1 MEKRNNVRLLLR
13 NLLMI
18 AVGSAIFSLGFDL
31 FLEPAGISCGGVS
44 GIAML
49 IVYATKSKF
58 LTVGILS
65 ALINLPL
72 FFFGY
77 HKIGKLFFF
86 GSLLGMV
93 VTSVGFDLFARILP
107 IPKTEPLVAA
117 IFGGVI
123 IGEYGYY
130 ESCQELV
137 TRILKVFCDSTLPVL
152 QKSRDAYD
160 ENPYLVEDFYDLCG
174 RTIQNTPALFFRDT
188 NMLLLVTQAAV
199 QGIQLQHRE
208 ANNSLMRYLES
219 LLSYGQEVEKEEGE
233 LALNPINYRDRV
245 LSVLSVCGQ
254 EMMNQLVAALTGG
267 LPESRLKDSNVSVV
281 SVLYNYYD
289 YFNDLFIQAMAN
301 TIATIP
307 ERILSSAEKH
317 QFMAVGEGR
326 GDDA

>member
-77 HKIGKLFFF
+77 RKIGKLFFF

-123 IGEYGYY
+123 IGAGLGIVFIAGASTGGVDIVARLLKLKFRNFPIGKILLCMDLCTAVATGIVYGEFNNTLYSVITLVLSSFVLDKVVYGMDYAKVALIISDRY
-130 ESCQELV
+130 EEIAQAIDTQLDRGVTLLHGQGFYLRSDKFVLLSAVKRKQLAQLKELV
-137 TRILKVFCDSTLPVL
+137 MSIDPSAFIILQDAHQVL
-152 QKSRDAYD
+152 GDGFKRYD
-160 ENPYLVEDFYDLCG
+160 RN
-174 RTIQNTPALFFRDT
+174 
-188 NMLLLVTQAAV
+188 
-199 QGIQLQHRE
+199 
-208 ANNSLMRYLES
+208 
-219 LLSYGQEVEKEEGE
+219 E
-233 LALNPINYRDRV
+233 L
-245 LSVLSVCGQ
+245 
-254 EMMNQLVAALTGG
+254 
-267 LPESRLKDSNVSVV
+267 
-281 SVLYNYYD
+281 
-289 YFNDLFIQAMAN
+289 
-301 TIATIP
+301 
-307 ERILSSAEKH
+307 
-317 QFMAVGEGR
+317 
-326 GDDA
+326 

>member
-123 IGEYGYY
+123 IGAGLGIVFIAGA
-130 ESCQELV
+130 STGGVDIVARLLKLNF
-137 TRILKVFCDSTLPVL
+137 RNFPIGKILLCM
-152 QKSRDAYD
+152 
-160 ENPYLVEDFYDLCG
+160 DLCTAVATG
-174 RTIQNTPALFFRDT
+174 IVYGEFNNTLYSVITLVLSSFVLDKVVYGMDYAKVALIISDRYEEIAQAIDT
-188 NMLLLVTQAAV
+188 QLDRGVTLLHG
-199 QGIQLQHRE
+199 QGF
-208 ANNSLMRYLES
+208 YLRS
-219 LLSYGQEVEKEEGE
+219 DKFVLLSAVKRKQ
-233 LALNPINYRDRV
+233 LA
-245 LSVLSVCGQ
+245 Q
-254 EMMNQLVAALTGG
+254 
-267 LPESRLKDSNVSVV
+267 LKDLVMSIDPSAFIILQDAHQ
-281 SVLYNYYD
+281 VLGDGFKRYD
-289 YFNDLFIQAMAN
+289 RNEL
-301 TIATIP
+301 
-307 ERILSSAEKH
+307 
-317 QFMAVGEGR
+317 
-326 GDDA
+326 

>member
-49 IVYATKSKF
+49 IVYATKSRF

-77 HKIGKLFFF
+77 RKIGKLFFF

-123 IGEYGYY
+123 IGAGLGIVFIAGA
-130 ESCQELV
+130 STGGVDIVARLLKLKF
-137 TRILKVFCDSTLPVL
+137 RNFPIGKILLCM
-152 QKSRDAYD
+152 
-160 ENPYLVEDFYDLCG
+160 DLCTAVATG
-174 RTIQNTPALFFRDT
+174 IVYGEFNNTLYSVITLVLSSFVLDKVVYGMDYAKVALIISDRYEEIAQAIDT
-188 NMLLLVTQAAV
+188 QLDRGVTLLHG
-199 QGIQLQHRE
+199 QGF
-208 ANNSLMRYLES
+208 YLRS
-219 LLSYGQEVEKEEGE
+219 DKFVLLSAVKRKQ
-233 LALNPINYRDRV
+233 LA
-245 LSVLSVCGQ
+245 Q
-254 EMMNQLVAALTGG
+254 
-267 LPESRLKDSNVSVV
+267 LKDLVMSIDPSAFIILQDAHQ
-281 SVLYNYYD
+281 VLGDGFKRYD
-289 YFNDLFIQAMAN
+289 RNEL
-301 TIATIP
+301 
-307 ERILSSAEKH
+307 
-317 QFMAVGEGR
+317 
-326 GDDA
+326 

>member
-77 HKIGKLFFF
+77 RKIGKLFFF

-123 IGEYGYY
+123 IGAGLGIVFIAGA
-130 ESCQELV
+130 STGGVDIVARLLKLKF
-137 TRILKVFCDSTLPVL
+137 RNFPIGKILLCM
-152 QKSRDAYD
+152 
-160 ENPYLVEDFYDLCG
+160 DLCTAVATG
-174 RTIQNTPALFFRDT
+174 IVYGEFNNTLYSVITLVLSSFVLDKVVYGMDYAKVALIISDRYEEIAQAIDT
-188 NMLLLVTQAAV
+188 QLDRGVTLLHG
-199 QGIQLQHRE
+199 QGF
-208 ANNSLMRYLES
+208 YLRS
-219 LLSYGQEVEKEEGE
+219 DKFVLLSAVKRKQ
-233 LALNPINYRDRV
+233 LA
-245 LSVLSVCGQ
+245 Q
-254 EMMNQLVAALTGG
+254 
-267 LPESRLKDSNVSVV
+267 LKDLVISIDPSAFIILQDAHQ
-281 SVLYNYYD
+281 VLGDGFKRYD
-289 YFNDLFIQAMAN
+289 RNEL
-301 TIATIP
+301 
-307 ERILSSAEKH
+307 
-317 QFMAVGEGR
+317 
-326 GDDA
+326 

>member
-1 MEKRNNVRLLLR
+1 MEKRMNVRLLLR

-123 IGEYGYY
+123 IGAGLGIVFIAGA
-130 ESCQELV
+130 STGGVDIVARLLKLKF
-137 TRILKVFCDSTLPVL
+137 RNFPIGKILLCM
-152 QKSRDAYD
+152 
-160 ENPYLVEDFYDLCG
+160 DLCTAVATG
-174 RTIQNTPALFFRDT
+174 IVYREFNNTLYSVITLVLSSFVLDKVVYGMDYAKVALIISDRYEEIAQAIDT
-188 NMLLLVTQAAV
+188 QLDRGVTLLRG
-199 QGIQLQHRE
+199 QGF
-208 ANNSLMRYLES
+208 YLRS
-219 LLSYGQEVEKEEGE
+219 DKFVLLSAVKRKQ
-233 LALNPINYRDRV
+233 LA
-245 LSVLSVCGQ
+245 Q
-254 EMMNQLVAALTGG
+254 
-267 LPESRLKDSNVSVV
+267 LKDLVMSIDPSAFIILQDAHQ
-281 SVLYNYYD
+281 VLGDGFKRYD
-289 YFNDLFIQAMAN
+289 RNEL
-301 TIATIP
+301 
-307 ERILSSAEKH
+307 
-317 QFMAVGEGR
+317 
-326 GDDA
+326 

>member
-77 HKIGKLFFF
+77 RKIGKLFFF

-123 IGEYGYY
+123 IGAGLGIVFIAGA
-130 ESCQELV
+130 STGGVDIVARLLKLKF
-137 TRILKVFCDSTLPVL
+137 RNFPIGKILLCM
-152 QKSRDAYD
+152 
-160 ENPYLVEDFYDLCG
+160 DLCTAVATG
-174 RTIQNTPALFFRDT
+174 IVYREFNNTLYSVITLVLSSFVLDKVVYGMDYAKVALIISDRYEEIAQAIDT
-188 NMLLLVTQAAV
+188 QLDRGVTLLHG
-199 QGIQLQHRE
+199 QGF
-208 ANNSLMRYLES
+208 YLRS
-219 LLSYGQEVEKEEGE
+219 DKFVLLSAVKRKQ
-233 LALNPINYRDRV
+233 LA
-245 LSVLSVCGQ
+245 Q
-254 EMMNQLVAALTGG
+254 
-267 LPESRLKDSNVSVV
+267 LKDLVMSVDP
-281 SVLYNYYD
+281 SAFIILQDAHQVLGDGFKRYD
-289 YFNDLFIQAMAN
+289 RNEL
-301 TIATIP
+301 
-307 ERILSSAEKH
+307 
-317 QFMAVGEGR
+317 
-326 GDDA
+326 